1 MHFADSFV
9 PTAAHVG
16 ILPMVT
22 YFFMLVAMYS
32 FLADV
37 IFSLATHNTIV
48 PEHRITRVMGSVVA
62 AIAGLSYFF
71 IQNYYRQ
78 MLGDLAALGTEA
90 EKQELINT
98 SYNAIGQY
106 RYMDWT
112 ITTPLLLLK
121 MVSMLRI
128 EPAKIKGTLAF
139 LLLAD
144 VFMVVTG
151 YIGEQQL
158 DTAGH
163 IIVGQKLLWGAI
175 STAGY
180 LVIPFVL
187 WNLWKRFGSQVSA
200 TEQRTFKIIAL
211 TTVTT
216 WGVYPLGYIATIFP
230 SIDLNWVHLSFSI
243 ADVINKVGLSVI
255 VYLAGKTLLDER
267 VPETAVQEAYQV
279 N

>member
-1 MHFADSFV
+1 
-9 PTAAHVG
+9 
-16 ILPMVT
+16 
-22 YFFMLVAMYS
+22 
-32 FLADV
+32 
-37 IFSLATHNTIV
+37 
-48 PEHRITRVMGSVVA
+48 MGSVVA

-128 EPAKIKGTLAF
+128 EPAKIKGTLAL

-163 IIVGQKLLWGAI
+163 IIVGQKLFWGAV
-175 STAGY
+175 STVGY
-180 LVIPFVL
+180 LVIPFIL

-243 ADVINKVGLSVI
+243 ADVLNKVGLSVI
-255 VYLAGKTLLDER
+255 VYLAGKTLLDQR